1 MAPPKLCDISEIR
14 PYLFL
19 SGFGCVTE
27 KKLSERGINFV
38 INATNIPRIRQ
49 IENVEYLDIPVD
61 DNAIANIS
69 SYFEQ
74 STEFIKNA
82 KQKGG
87 KTLVYCAAG
96 VSRSATICII
106 YLVMD
111 EGLTLREAYHDVV
124 QRRPFISPNIGFW
137 RQMIEFEEKL
147 RGKSSVNLLRGM
159 RRPVPDVY
167 LVKPAPN
174 EELKDSFSI
183 GFST

>member
-1 MAPPKLCDISEIR
+1 
-14 PYLFL
+14 
-19 SGFGCVTE
+19 
-27 KKLSERGINFV
+27 
-38 INATNIPRIRQ
+38 
-49 IENVEYLDIPVD
+49 
-61 DNAIANIS
+61 
-69 SYFEQ
+69 
-74 STEFIKNA
+74 
-82 KQKGG
+82 
-87 KTLVYCAAG
+87 
-96 VSRSATICII
+96 
-106 YLVMD
+106 MD